1 MHTNSSAFSPFSI
14 RFFASLLWI
23 PIIIFYFFF
32 ILYLFVIRSLM
43 SFFLSFLF
51 FFLLFFSVG
60 CRVTVNEIYRRTA
73 GVQAEEASMS
83 HELLS
88 SIFITMSDSLSR
100 PLISLHFWPIR
111 GATAAAPSC
120 HDWFC
125 YIKTTL
131 IPIIY
136 SQATSKRH

>member
-1 MHTNSSAFSPFSI
+1 
-14 RFFASLLWI
+14 
-23 PIIIFYFFF
+23 
-32 ILYLFVIRSLM
+32 M
-43 SFFLSFLF
+43 SYTPPPLF
-51 FFLLFFSVG
+51 FVG

-111 GATAAAPSC
+111 GTAAAARPA
-120 HDWFC
+120 
-125 YIKTTL
+125 TTG
-131 IPIIY
+131 
-136 SQATSKRH
+136 SVTSKQH